1 MRQTVL
7 GVYDSYGSAC
17 SAQKA
22 LGDAGV
28 AQADIAIYSM
38 SMETPVEKGPRVY
51 AAGASDTEQR
61 TPVFDQLERL
71 FARLFTPGAYP
82 PETEDYREFI
92 RRGGTV
98 VSADVSEMQVNL
110 ARDVMRSAGAA
121 DIEERSRAWHQ
132 ASSGIAPSRST
143 ARAAGNFHQ
152 TSPEAPAETR
162 HAAYSSAVPTVV
174 SGMKQV
180 STRTATEP
188 ERTSSTANAP
198 QTAANAP
205 QTSARGLVGDPVMG
219 TPLDDGSDETEVR
232 KDYDANY
239 ADTGMSYEEYC
250 AAYEHGATLSQDER
264 YRGHDWQ
271 GIEPS
276 AREDWESRYPESG
289 WERFKAAVRHG
300 WERMKRV

>member
-7 GVYDSYGSAC
+7 GVYDSYGSAR

-38 SMETPVEKGPRVY
+38 SVEAPLEKGPRVY
-51 AAGASDTEQR
+51 AAGAGDAGQH

-71 FARLFTPGAYP
+71 FARLFTHGAYP

-92 RRGGTV
+92 RRGGSV

-110 ARDVMRSAGAA
+110 AREVMRSTGAA
-121 DIEERSRAWHQ
+121 DIEERSSAWHN
-132 ASSGIAPSRST
+132 
-143 ARAAGNFHQ
+143 ARASDDLRD
-152 TSPEAPAETR
+152 TSPEAAAQTR
-162 HAAYSSAVPTVV
+162 HAAYAPAAPTVV
-174 SGMKQV
+174 SGMQQV
-180 STRTATEP
+180 TTRASTTAP
-188 ERTSSTANAP
+188 ETTAS
-198 QTAANAP
+198 AARAQ
-205 QTSARGLVGDPVMG
+205 QTSTMGLVGDPVMG
-219 TPLDDGSDETEVR
+219 TPIDDAAYETEIR

-239 ADTGMSYEEYC
+239 ADSGMSYGEYC
-250 AAYEHGATLSQDER
+250 AAYEHGATLRQDER

-271 GIEPS
+271 GVEPS
-276 AREDWESRYPESG
+276 VREDWESRYPENG

-300 WERMKRV
+300 WERMKGV

>member
-7 GVYDSYGSAC
+7 GVYDSYGSART
-17 SAQKA
+17 AQKA

-38 SMETPVEKGPRVY
+38 SVEAPVEKGPRVY
-51 AAGASDTEQR
+51 APGASDAGQH

-71 FARLFTPGAYP
+71 FARLFTHGAYP

-110 ARDVMRSAGAA
+110 AREVMRSAGAA
-121 DIEERSRAWHQ
+121 DIEERSSAWHN
-132 ASSGIAPSRST
+132 ASPGIVPSRST
-143 ARAAGNFHQ
+143 ARAPGNFHE
-152 TSPEAPAETR
+152 TSSEAAAETR
-162 HAAYSSAVPTVV
+162 HAAFSSAVPTVV
-174 SGMKQV
+174 SGMQQIT
-180 STRTATEP
+180 TRASAES
-188 ERTSSTANAP
+188 ERTSNAAKT
-198 QTAANAP
+198 Q
-205 QTSARGLVGDPVMG
+205 QTSARGLVGDPVMV
-219 TPLDDGSDETEVR
+219 TPIDDASYETEVR

-239 ADTGMSYEEYC
+239 ANSGMSYEEYC
-250 AAYEHGATLSQDER
+250 AAYEHGATLGQDER

-276 AREDWESRYPESG
+276 AREDWESRYPENG

-300 WERMKRV
+300 WERMKGV

>member
-7 GVYDSYGSAC
+7 GVFDSYGSAR
-17 SAQKA
+17 SAQKT

-38 SMETPVEKGPRVY
+38 SVEAPLEKGPRVY
-51 AAGASDTEQR
+51 APGGSDAGQQ

-71 FARLFTPGAYP
+71 FARLFTHGAYP

-121 DIEERSRAWHQ
+121 DIEDRSSEWRN
-132 ASSGIAPSRST
+132 ASSDVATSRNT
-143 ARAAGNFHQ
+143 AQTSGNLRE
-152 TSPEAPAETR
+152 TSPEAAAETR
-162 HAAYSSAVPTVV
+162 HTAFSSAVPTVV
-174 SGMKQV
+174 SGMQQV
-180 STRTATEP
+180 TTRTATAP
-188 ERTSSTANAP
+188 ERTASAAQPQPTST
-198 QTAANAP
+198 
-205 QTSARGLVGDPVMG
+205 RGLVGDPVMG
-219 TPLDDGSDETEVR
+219 TPIDDASYETEVR

-239 ADTGMSYEEYC
+239 ANSGMSYEEYC
-250 AAYEHGATLSQDER
+250 AAYEHGATLGQDER
-264 YRGHDWQ
+264 YRGNDWQ
-271 GIEPS
+271 GVESS

-289 WERFKAAVRHG
+289 WEKFKAAVRHG
-300 WERMKRV
+300 WERMKEL

>member
-7 GVYDSYGSAC
+7 GIYDSYGSAR

-38 SMETPVEKGPRVY
+38 SVEAAVETGPRVY
-51 AAGASDTEQR
+51 APGASDAGQHA
-61 TPVFDQLERL
+61 PVFDQLERL
-71 FARLFTPGAYP
+71 FARLFTHGAYP

-110 ARDVMRSAGAA
+110 AREVMRSAGAA
-121 DIEERSRAWHQ
+121 DIEERSSAWHN

-143 ARAAGNFHQ
+143 ARAPGNFHE
-152 TSPEAPAETR
+152 TSPEAAAETR
-162 HAAYSSAVPTVV
+162 YATFSSAVPTVV
-174 SGMKQV
+174 TGMQQV
-180 STRTATEP
+180 TTRAATEP
-188 ERTSSTANAP
+188 ERTSS
-198 QTAANAP
+198 AAKT
-205 QTSARGLVGDPVMG
+205 QRTSARGLVGDPVMG
-219 TPLDDGSDETEVR
+219 TPIDEASYETDVR

-239 ADTGMSYEEYC
+239 ANSGMSYEEYC
-250 AAYEHGATLSQDER
+250 AAYEHGATLGQDER

-276 AREDWESRYPESG
+276 AREDWESRYPENG

-300 WERMKRV
+300 WERMKGV

>member
-1 MRQTVL
+1 M
-7 GVYDSYGSAC
+7 GVYDSYGSAR

-38 SMETPVEKGPRVY
+38 SVEAPAEKGPRVY
-51 AAGASDTEQR
+51 ASGASNAGQP

-71 FARLFTPGAYP
+71 FARLFTHGAYP

-110 ARDVMRSAGAA
+110 AREVMRSAGAA
-121 DIEERSRAWHQ
+121 DIEERSNAWRH
-132 ASSGIAPSRST
+132 ASSGMAPSRST
-143 ARAAGNFHQ
+143 TGTPGNSHE
-152 TSPEAPAETR
+152 TSPEAATQTR
-162 HAAYSSAVPTVV
+162 HAAFSSVVPTVV
-174 SGMKQV
+174 SGMQQI
-180 STRTATEP
+180 TTHATTGP
-188 ERTSSTANAP
+188 ERASS
-198 QTAANAP
+198 AAKAP

-219 TPLDDGSDETEVR
+219 TPLDDTAYETEVR
-232 KDYDANY
+232 NAYDANF
-239 ADTGMSYEEYC
+239 ADSGMSYEEYC
-250 AAYEHGATLSQDER
+250 AAYEHGATLGQDER
-264 YRGHDWQ
+264 YRERDWQ

-276 AREDWESRYPESG
+276 AREDWESRYPENG
-289 WERFKAAVRHG
+289 WEKFKAAVRHG

>member
-7 GVYDSYGSAC
+7 GVYDSYGSART
-17 SAQKA
+17 AQKA

-38 SMETPVEKGPRVY
+38 SVEAPVEKGPRVY
-51 AAGASDTEQR
+51 APGASDAGQH

-71 FARLFTPGAYP
+71 FARLFTHGAYP

-110 ARDVMRSAGAA
+110 AREVMRSAGAA
-121 DIEERSRAWHQ
+121 DIEELSSAWHN
-132 ASSGIAPSRST
+132 ASPGIAPARST
-143 ARAAGNFHQ
+143 AQAPGNFLE
-152 TSPEAPAETR
+152 TSPEAAAETR
-162 HAAYSSAVPTVV
+162 YAAFSSAAPTVV
-174 SGMKQV
+174 SGMQQIT
-180 STRTATEP
+180 TRTSAEP
-188 ERTSSTANAP
+188 ERTSSAVKT
-198 QTAANAP
+198 Q

-219 TPLDDGSDETEVR
+219 TPIDDASSETQVR

-239 ADTGMSYEEYC
+239 ANSGMSYEEYC
-250 AAYEHGATLSQDER
+250 AAYEHGATLGQDER

-276 AREDWESRYPESG
+276 AREDWESRYPENG

-300 WERMKRV
+300 WERMKGV

>member
-7 GVYDSYGSAC
+7 GVYDSYGSAR
-17 SAQKA
+17 SAQRA

-38 SMETPVEKGPRVY
+38 SVEAPVEKGPRVY
-51 AAGASDTEQR
+51 ATGASDVGQH

-71 FARLFTPGAYP
+71 FARLFTQGAYP

-92 RRGGTV
+92 RRGGSV

-110 ARDVMRSAGAA
+110 AREVMRSAGAA
-121 DIEERSRAWHQ
+121 DIEERSSAWRN
-132 ASSGIAPSRST
+132 ASSVTAPSRST
-143 ARAAGNFHQ
+143 ARAPENLHE
-152 TSPEAPAETR
+152 TSPESGSEAR
-162 HAAYSSAVPTVV
+162 HTAFSSAVPTVV
-174 SGMKQV
+174 SGMQQLT
-180 STRTATEP
+180 TRAATEP
-188 ERTSSTANAP
+188 ARTGSPAKA
-198 QTAANAP
+198 Q
-205 QTSARGLVGDPVMG
+205 QTSARGLVGDPFMG
-219 TPLDDGSDETEVR
+219 TPVDDTSCETEVS

-239 ADTGMSYEEYC
+239 ADSGMSYEEYC
-250 AAYEHGATLSQDER
+250 AAYEHGATLGMDER

-271 GIEPS
+271 GVEPS
-276 AREDWESRYPESG
+276 AREDWESRYPENG

>member
-7 GVYDSYGSAC
+7 GVYDSYASAC

-38 SMETPVEKGPRVY
+38 SIEAPAEKGPRVY
-51 AAGASDTEQR
+51 APGASDTEQR

-71 FARLFTPGAYP
+71 FARLFTHGAYP

-110 ARDVMRSAGAA
+110 AREVMRSAGAA
-121 DIEERSRAWHQ
+121 DIEERSRAWHN
-132 ASSGIAPSRST
+132 ASSGSAPSMST
-143 ARAAGNFHQ
+143 ARAGGNFHE
-152 TSPEAPAETR
+152 TSPEPAIQTR
-162 HAAYSSAVPTVV
+162 QSAFSSAVPTVV
-174 SGMKQV
+174 SGMQQV
-180 STRTATEP
+180 TTHAATEP
-188 ERTSSTANAP
+188 ERTSSAGD
-198 QTAANAP
+198 AP

-219 TPLDDGSDETEVR
+219 TPLDDRSYETEVR

-239 ADTGMSYEEYC
+239 ADSGMSYEEYC
-250 AAYEHGATLSQDER
+250 AAYEHGTTLGQDER

-276 AREDWESRYPESG
+276 AREDWESRYPEDG

>member
-38 SMETPVEKGPRVY
+38 SMEAPVEKGPRVY

-82 PETEDYREFI
+82 PVTEDYREFI

-143 ARAAGNFHQ
+143 ARAAGSFHQ

-174 SGMKQV
+174 SGMQQV

-188 ERTSSTANAP
+188 ERTSST
-198 QTAANAP
+198 ANAP

-239 ADTGMSYEEYC
+239 ADSGMSYEEYC

-276 AREDWESRYPESG
+276 ARENWESRYPESG